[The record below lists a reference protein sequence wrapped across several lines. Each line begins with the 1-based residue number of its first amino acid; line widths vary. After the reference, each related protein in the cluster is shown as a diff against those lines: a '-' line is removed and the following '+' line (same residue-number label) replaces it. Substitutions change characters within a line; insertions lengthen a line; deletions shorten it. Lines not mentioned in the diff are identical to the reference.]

1 VATATVA
8 PDQRTS
14 RAAPG
19 GRASRLAAL
28 AALAAHVA
36 FSGRN
41 AAEALAHN
49 KLRAGLTSLGILFG
63 VASVIAMLA
72 IGNGAEQEILAQM
85 KLLGANN
92 IIVTPIVEQK
102 EGKVEASG
110 DDKKESKR
118 FTPGLTHL
126 DALAIRAEIPDVSA
140 TSSEVVINSVITR
153 EGHHRSGK
161 LVGVNSSYFDMMNLD
176 VAEGGAFAAEHF
188 MTAAPVAVI
197 GQGVK
202 SRFFTTQDPIGRA
215 VKVGNEW
222 LTVVGVLEDRQ
233 VSAETAQRLGIRDAN
248 MDVYV
253 PLPTMLL
260 RYRNRGEVTQ
270 EEMELAAREFSDPDS
285 SETDDERAEKRN
297 YNQLD
302 QVIVQVDKSSAV
314 TAVADVMRRM
324 LQRRHNDVTDF
335 EISVPELLLKQEQRT
350 KTIFNVVLGAI
361 ASISLVVGGIG
372 IMNIMLASVLER
384 IREIGVRRAVGAT
397 QRDVLMQFL
406 SEAVMI
412 SLAGGIAGILLG
424 GGLSVAIERIAHI
437 HTIVSAASVFVAFG
451 VSMAVGLV
459 FGIMPASQAA
469 KQDPITCLR
478 YE

>member
-1 VATATVA
+1 MADAS
-8 PDQRTS
+8 PMPGMS
-14 RAAPG
+14 RS
-19 GRASRLAAL
+19 SRLRGI
-28 AALAAHVA
+28 AAHVA
-36 FSGRN
+36 FSGRT
-41 AAEALAHN
+41 AAEAVANN

-72 IGNGAEQEILAQM
+72 IGNGAEQEILSQM
-85 KLLGANN
+85 RLLGVNN
-92 IIVTPIVEQK
+92 VVITPIVEQT
-102 EGKVEASG
+102 EGKVQS
-110 DDKKESKR
+110 DDDGKKDSKR
-118 FTPGLTHL
+118 FTPGLTYL
-126 DALAIRAEIPDVSA
+126 DAESIRQEIPDVLA

-161 LVGVNSSYFDMMNLD
+161 LVGVDSGYFRLMNLT
-176 VAEGGAFAAEHF
+176 VVQGARFATRHFAES
-188 MTAAPVAVI
+188 APVAII

-202 SRFFTTQDPIGRA
+202 ARFFTTQDPIGRTI
-215 VKVGNEW
+215 KVGNEW
-222 LTVVGVLEDRQ
+222 LTVVGVLEDRK

-270 EEMELAAREFSDPDS
+270 QEMEQAASELNSSSDS
-285 SETDDERAEKRN
+285 TETDDQRAEKRN

-302 QVIVQVDKSSAV
+302 KVIVQVDQAALVPS
-314 TAVADVMRRM
+314 VATVVQRM

-372 IMNIMLASVLER
+372 IMNIMLASILER
-384 IREIGVRRAVGAT
+384 IKEIGVRRAVGAT
-397 QRDVLMQFL
+397 QADILAQFL

-412 SLAGGIAGILLG
+412 SLAGGIAGIILG
-424 GGLSVAIERIAHI
+424 GALSYSIERIAHI
-437 HTIVSAASVFVAFG
+437 STIVSIASVVVAFG
-451 VSMAVGLV
+451 VSVAVGLV
-459 FGIMPASQAA
+459 FGIMPASRAA
-469 KQDPITCLR
+469 KQDPIVCLR